1 VSELD
6 LIRAIEATLRPLPP
20 RVLTG
25 PGDDAAVVRADG
37 VAVTSI
43 DSVVDG
49 VHFELA
55 THSPADVGHKAL
67 ATALS
72 DIAAM
77 GAGPGEAYVSLALP
91 DGFTEAAALELVEAM
106 RALAAAQGVVIAGG
120 DVVSS
125 PVLAATVSVTGWSGA
140 ADRLAYRS
148 GARPGHLVGV
158 TGTLG
163 ASGAGLMLLRGAEP
177 PGLAAEERDSLIRR
191 HRRPEPLLAA
201 GLALAGAGVGAMI
214 DVSDGLATDA
224 AHLARASGV
233 RLELRLADLPL
244 APGVEAVARGGGR
257 DPLELAATAGD
268 DYELLFS
275 AEPGRRAA
283 IERAAATAGARV
295 SWLGEVRAGRA
306 LVELR
311 GADGRVVELSGYEHR

>member
-1 VSELD
+1 MAEHEL
-6 LIRAIEATLRPLPP
+6 IAAITAALGQPPP
-20 RVLTG
+20 RLLTG
-25 PGDDAAVVRADG
+25 PGDDAAVVRADA

-43 DSVVDG
+43 DTVVDG

-91 DGFTEAAALELVEAM
+91 GGFGEAAALELVGAM
-106 RALAAAQGVVIAGG
+106 RELAGRHGVALAGG

-125 PVLAATVSVTGWSGA
+125 PVLAVTVSVTGWSGA

-148 GARPGHLVGV
+148 GARAGDLVGV

-163 ASGAGLMLLRGAEP
+163 ASGAGLLLLKGFQADLP
-177 PGLAAEERDSLIRR
+177 AQDRDSLIRR
-191 HRRPEPLLAA
+191 HRRPEPLLSA
-201 GLALAGAGVGAMI
+201 GLALAAAGVSAMI

-224 AHLARASGV
+224 GHLARASDV
-233 RLELRLADLPL
+233 KLELRLADLPL
-244 APGVEAVARGGGR
+244 APGVETVARACER
-257 DPLELAATAGD
+257 DPLELAATEGD
-268 DYELLFS
+268 DYELLFT
-275 AEPGRRAA
+275 AAPERRGG
-283 IERAAATAGARV
+283 IERAAAATGARV
-295 SWLGEVRAGRA
+295 SWLGDVRAGGG

-311 GADGRVVELSGYEHR
+311 APDGRPVELSGYEHR